1 MCLCFNN
8 FIFIFVQWKLKII
21 EGDVWVVSLYYI
33 KKRLNNC
40 FNCTMKLNERPP
52 SSSFSSRVLGCPA
65 SPPLRVCWLVHLRW
79 KKKNI
84 WHGCRKIQQE
94 QKNRKTCMFYQ
105 NCCCCCWCCCCCT
118 SGAAAASKQPNYFQ
132 AANCFRHLLF
142 SFFSKTLR

>member
-1 MCLCFNN
+1 MFE
-8 FIFIFVQWKLKII
+8 F
-21 EGDVWVVSLYYI
+21 VSLYYI

-52 SSSFSSRVLGCPA
+52 SSSRVLGCPA

-94 QKNRKTCMFYQ
+94 QKNRKMYVLSELLLLLLQQHRSSQIIF
-105 NCCCCCWCCCCCT
+105 
-118 SGAAAASKQPNYFQ
+118 KQPIVFIIYYLAFS
-132 AANCFRHLLF
+132 ARHLGSELMIF
-142 SFFSKTLR
+142 SSADRQTRITLLQQHKMEWQT

>member
-40 FNCTMKLNERPP
+40 FNCTMKLNERP
-52 SSSFSSRVLGCPA
+52 SSSRVLGCPA
-65 SPPLRVCWLVHLRW
+65 SPPLQRVCWLLVHLRW
-79 KKKNI
+79 NKKKNI

-94 QKNRKTCMFYQ
+94 QKNRKMYVLSELLLLLLLLLQQHRSSQIIF
-105 NCCCCCWCCCCCT
+105 
-118 SGAAAASKQPNYFQ
+118 KQP
-132 AANCFRHLLF
+132 NCFRHLLF
-142 SFFSKTLR
+142 SFFSKTFR

>member
-8 FIFIFVQWKLKII
+8 FIFVFVQWLLKII

-40 FNCTMKLNERPP
+40 FNCTTKLNERP
-52 SSSFSSRVLGCPA
+52 SSFSRVLGCPA

-79 KKKNI
+79 KKQTFDMVVGK
-84 WHGCRKIQQE
+84 CSRSKKIE
-94 QKNRKTCMFYQ
+94 RRMFYQ
-105 NCCCCCWCCCCCT
+105 NCCCCCCWCCCCCT

-142 SFFSKTLR
+142 SFFSKTFR